1 MRRLSRYV
9 GKTIAGAIFVVLL
22 VIVGLDTL
30 FSLIDEF
37 TDLENNYGAKEAF
50 AYTALSIP
58 GRLFEFIPFSA
69 LIGCLIGL
77 GLLAGTSELVVM
89 RASGISVLRI
99 TWLVLQPVLGLVVIG
114 ALVGEFVAPITDQIA
129 ESNRAI
135 ARGESQIDES
145 EAGLWSRDGREFVHF
160 NAVQANGKLFGV
172 SRYFYDEKGN
182 LERSSQA
189 ELAIFTDGHWQ
200 EENIQETV
208 FSADRIDVQTYDTRS
223 WQTRLTPQ
231 LLNVLVLQEESL
243 SIRDLYTYANFRQQ
257 QNLPTQKY
265 WLVFWEK
272 VLQPFATISLVLIAV
287 SFIFGPLRSVTT
299 GFRVFTGVMVGVAFR
314 TSQTILGPSSL
325 VFGFSPLIAVAI
337 PILICA
343 VAGIWVLARYR

>member
-9 GKTIAGAIFVVLL
+9 GKTIVGAIFVVLL

-99 TWLVLQPVLGLVVIG
+99 TWLVLQPVLALVFVG

-135 ARGESQIDES
+135 ARGDSQVEDS
-145 EAGLWSRDGREFVHF
+145 DVGLWSRDGDEFMHF
-160 NAVQANGKLFGV
+160 NAVQSNGKLFGV
-172 SRYFYDEKGN
+172 SRYLYDEDGK
-182 LERSSQA
+182 LLRSSQA
-189 ELAIFTDGHWQ
+189 DLAIYTNGSWV
-200 EENIQETV
+200 EENVRETIFLPDSV
-208 FSADRIDVQTYDTRS
+208 NTKTYETRP
-223 WQTRLTPQ
+223 WDTRLTPQ

-243 SIRDLYTYANFRQQ
+243 SIRDLYTYADFREQQ
-257 QNLPTQKY
+257 GLPTQKY

-287 SFIFGPLRSVTT
+287 SFIFGPLRQVTT

-337 PILICA
+337 PIIICA
-343 VAGIWVLARYR
+343 IAGVWVLARYR

>member
-1 MRRLSRYV
+1 MRRLSRYI

-89 RASGISVLRI
+89 RASGVSVLRI
-99 TWLVLQPVLGLVVIG
+99 TWLVLQPVLALVFVG
-114 ALVGEFVAPITDQIA
+114 ALVGEFVAPVTDQIA
-129 ESNRAI
+129 ESNRAV
-135 ARGESQIDES
+135 ARGESRVDES
-145 EAGLWSRDGREFVHF
+145 ETGLWSRDGNEFVHF
-160 NAVQANGKLFGV
+160 NVVQPNGKLFGV
-172 SRYFYDEKGN
+172 SRYLYTDDGT
-182 LERSSQA
+182 LVRSSQA
-189 ELAIFTDGHWQ
+189 ELAIYSDGRWI

-208 FSADRIDVQTYDTRS
+208 FSEGSVAVKTYETRP

-243 SIRDLYTYANFRQQ
+243 SIRDLFTFANFRQQ

-272 VLQPFATISLVLIAV
+272 ILQPFATISLVLIAV
-287 SFIFGPLRSVTT
+287 SFIFGPLRQVTT

-337 PILICA
+337 PIIICA
-343 VAGIWVLARYR
+343 AAGIWVLARYR

>member
-1 MRRLSRYV
+1 MRRLSRYI

-89 RASGISVLRI
+89 RASGVSVLRI
-99 TWLVLQPVLGLVVIG
+99 TWLVLQPVLVLVFVG
-114 ALVGEFVAPITDQIA
+114 ALVGEFLAPITDQIA
-129 ESNRAI
+129 ESNRAVD
-135 ARGESQIDES
+135 RGESQIDES
-145 EAGLWSRDGREFVHF
+145 ESGLWSRDGNEFMHF
-160 NAVQANGKLFGV
+160 TAVQPNGKLFGV
-172 SRYFYDEKGN
+172 NRYLYAEDGQ
-182 LERSSQA
+182 LIRSSQA
-189 ELAIFTDGHWQ
+189 ELAIYSNGGWI
-200 EENIQETV
+200 EENIEETV
-208 FSADRIDVQTYDTRS
+208 FLENSVEINTYDTRPWDTS
-223 WQTRLTPQ
+223 LTPQ
-231 LLNVLVLQEESL
+231 LLSVLVLQEESL
-243 SIRDLYTYANFRQQ
+243 SIRDLYTYAQFRQQ

-272 VLQPFATISLVLIAV
+272 ILQPLATISLVLIAV
-287 SFIFGPLRSVTT
+287 SFIFGPLRQVTT

-343 VAGIWVLARYR
+343 AAGIWVLARYR